1 MASADI
7 IELAED
13 EVFESMHET
22 IMNNKIFR
30 QNKLIE
36 NVQNFIFYVQDGEI
50 VNYKKQTLSISDGKL
65 TKKEL
70 LALVLSNN
78 KIENKKYNLIGIQK
92 YSSSIMPE
100 QLRDFCL
107 EKMESPLYESYSKV
121 QDIHYGRT
129 YNHFENYNYL
139 FLVFSLNTTS
149 KKQQTQSQIAAP
161 VPPSPS
167 TNSTNEQTQN
177 TQSQNSQS
185 PSQSNKQDNSIL
197 CKDSKVNNKTK
208 THKKVSFDIKP
219 RNKTIKKH
227 T

>member
-1 MASADI
+1 MSSADI

-92 YSSSIMPE
+92 YSSSVMPE
-100 QLRDFCL
+100 HLRDFCL

-129 YNHFENYNYL
+129 YNHFEHYNYL
-139 FLVFSLNTTS
+139 FLVFSLNS
-149 KKQQTQSQIAAP
+149 KKQQPQSQSQSQSESDPSPPQSEP
-161 VPPSPS
+161 VP
-167 TNSTNEQTQN
+167 
-177 TQSQNSQS
+177 S
-185 PSQSNKQDNSIL
+185 PSQSSSNQPNKNNQENSIL